1 MDEKEDCGDF
11 ARHPGPEELW
21 GKISI
26 EKSFYKEIKWNGRI
40 YPGGFA
46 GLIENRG
53 HSGVHMFHGQ
63 WGQAPMASMRSP
75 DDPLFYLH
83 HAFIDYHWALWQDC
97 NDYDEVASKTLKEG
111 KIFQGFTGG
120 WTAATELTSNLDDRL
135 SYEFLT
141 LTKEQSKKNT
151 YVSGMKKRRPDKP
164 YLTPRDMHDL
174 AQWNIIYGII

>member
-1 MDEKEDCGDF
+1 MPTIDIQD
-11 ARHPGPEELW
+11 
-21 GKISI
+21 GKISV
-26 EKSFYKEIKWNGRI
+26 EKQFYKEIKWNGRI

-111 KIFQGFTGG
+111 KIFKGFTFC
-120 WTAATELTSNLDDRL
+120 LILDMIL
-135 SYEFLT
+135 ILLLFQQNHLNHVIN
-141 LTKEQSKKNT
+141 KKN
-151 YVSGMKKRRPDKP
+151 P
-164 YLTPRDMHDL
+164 
-174 AQWNIIYGII
+174 